1 MALMTA
7 LPDSAR
13 TLLDAA
19 NLVVVATVSADGSPQ
34 TSVVWATYDGDDLL
48 MSTIEG
54 RLKPKNWRARPQTS
68 ALILDRDDALH
79 YVELRGPV
87 EVTDDDGDPGLI
99 QVLAQAYTGGPF
111 TGDDGTDHRRLVCRL
126 TPTKV
131 VEH

>member
-1 MALMTA
+1 MPAI
-7 LPDSAR
+7 PDSAR
-13 TLLDAA
+13 HLLDAA

-68 ALILDRDDALH
+68 ALILDRDNPYH
-79 YVELRGPV
+79 YVEVRGQV
-87 EVTDDDGDPGLI
+87 TITDDPGEPGLI
-99 QVLAQAYTGGPF
+99 HVLSQIYTGDRWP
-111 TGDDGTDHRRLVCRL
+111 GDDGTDSHRLICRL

>member
-1 MALMTA
+1 MTGMTA

-13 TLLDAA
+13 QLLDAA

-54 RLKPKNWRARPQTS
+54 RLKPRNWQARPQTS
-68 ALILDRDDALH
+68 ALILDRDNPYH
-79 YVELRGPV
+79 YVELRGAV
-87 EVTDDDGDPGLI
+87 TITDDPGDPGLI
-99 QVLAQAYTGGPF
+99 HVLAQAYTGERWG
-111 TGDDGTDHRRLVCRL
+111 GDEGTDNHRLICRL

-131 VEH
+131 FEH